1 MNILK
6 TKDISVINMIFYI
19 YISNRLCRKR
29 SRLCVAF
36 VSYTWI
42 TGNGLEMNSS
52 NAKETN

>member
-1 MNILK
+1 M
-6 TKDISVINMIFYI
+6 DISVINMIFYI

-29 SRLCVAF
+29 SRLCIAV
-36 VSYTWI
+36 VSFTWI